1 MSVIPALKRLTQK
14 GLQVPG
20 QCVLHNDPGGRGWV
34 LRIVSSL
41 CGTGQTEY
49 PHAEEWDKTLILYSI
64 QKNPK

>member
-14 GLQVPG
+14 GCKFQVSVRFITALG
-20 QCVLHNDPGGRGWV
+20 ARVGK

-49 PHAEEWDKTLILYSI
+49 PHTKEWD
-64 QKNPK
+64 